1 VSVTIQITLYVLPDC
16 NNDQIN
22 GVTQS
27 DILYTIYE
35 GALLTTL
42 ANMVHHVNCPLT
54 YYVSSI
60 SPVLSPTANNT
71 LISFDA
77 STGQITVVSDD
88 NFYGN
93 IDYTVTINAV
103 NDEGV

>member
-1 VSVTIQITLYVLPDC
+1 M
-16 NNDQIN
+16 IN

-35 GALLTTL
+35 GALVTTL

-60 SPVLSPTANNT
+60 SPELSPTANNT

-77 STGQITVVSDD
+77 STGQITVMSDD

-93 IDYTVTINAV
+93 FDYTVTINGV